1 MQDRSSSQLSSS
13 QEQPQWPGEA
23 LVIPI
28 LNSPIYPGM
37 IAPIIL
43 SEEKFGS
50 EFDEYV
56 SKHGHVAL
64 NLVKFKEGG
73 NPKRKGSV
81 AETGTMVEIAEGE
94 EQVDPDSTAELE
106 QSYMSQRPSEVYEFK
121 TPSEDDHS
129 EVQLSFEDDQ
139 EGFGATATIKPKSKK
154 SAPSPKSDT
163 LAVSGK
169 DIYRVG
175 VFCKVIK
182 KIKLPDGSVN
192 LLVHGLRRYRATQF
206 VSSKPLLIAKLE
218 IFEDILNPDEELDA
232 YTRSVINQV
241 KKLSEINPYFNE
253 EMKLAMINS
262 PSAGALADLVAFALS
277 LDVPEAQDFL
287 ETLVIKK
294 RFAKL
299 LVYLKR
305 EKDVA
310 DIQKKI
316 TDEVNDKVN
325 KYQRE
330 YYLREQLK
338 IIRQELGMEEDDKTK
353 EAKKLRQSI
362 EEAMMPADVK
372 KIAMDELERLES
384 IPEASPEYT
393 VSRTYVTW
401 LTELPWNKSSEQH
414 IDIEKA
420 ERLLNRDHYGL
431 EKAKRRV
438 LEFLAVRKIK
448 ENYDGTI
455 LCFAGPPGVGK
466 TSLGQSIANALGRK
480 FYRFSLGGMRDEA
493 EIKGHR
499 KTYVGAMPGKLI
511 QALKRVGVNNPVI
524 MLDEIDK
531 MGNSF
536 QGDPASALLEVLD
549 PEQNKTFIDNYLDVP
564 FDLSKVL
571 FIATANYLGEI
582 PEPLLDRMEVIE
594 LSGYTLEEKLSIAT
608 KWILPRQLEKH
619 GLGSKELQFSQLALK
634 KIIADY
640 AREPGVRVLDQMVAK
655 ICRATVLEKVRE
667 VAKSKKPFSKDITP
681 DDLEAMLG
689 PQRFM
694 TDKKEL
700 TMSPG
705 IVTGLAWTAF
715 GGDILQVE
723 TLPLEGKGGFKLT
736 GQLGD
741 VMNESATL
749 AHSYIRK
756 LLQDELKDKKAKEK
770 KSLKVVPVLKRAGDR
785 SPEAKPGASAL
796 PKPESEDYLSLH
808 EVHLHLPAGATPK
821 DGPSAGITMALALHS
836 LASKKRVRSDLAMT
850 GELSLTGRVLPV
862 GGIKEKVLAA
872 KRAGIREI
880 ILPKDNQKDLKEVPE
895 RHRKGLKFYPVKHF
909 EEVLKIAYRKPS
921 AHEGLDS

>member
-1 MQDRSSSQLSSS
+1 MSKDKKDTDSKTEISASLLPK
-13 QEQPQWPGEA
+13 EV

-43 SEEKFGS
+43 SEDKFTT
-50 EFDEYV
+50 ELDEHL
-56 SKHGHVAL
+56 SKHGYVAL
-64 NLVKFKEGG
+64 NLVKYKDSKPGQ
-73 NPKRKGSV
+73 KLDV
-81 AETGTMVEIAEGE
+81 AETGTMIEVVDGDGD
-94 EQVDPDSTAELE
+94 VDPDSTTIDHQYEDSRVKSSGPLTTEKALE
-106 QSYMSQRPSEVYEFK
+106 S
-121 TPSEDDHS
+121 
-129 EVQLSFEDDQ
+129 
-139 EGFGATATIKPKSKK
+139 
-154 SAPSPKSDT
+154 SDT
-163 LAVSGK
+163 VPVSGK
-169 DIYRVG
+169 DVYKVG
-175 VFCKVIK
+175 IFSKVVK

-192 LLVHGLRRYRATQF
+192 LLVHGLKRYRVKNF
-206 VSSKPLLIAKLE
+206 ISNKPLLIAQAE
-218 IFEDILNPDEELDA
+218 VYEDVLNPDEELDA

-253 EMKLAMINS
+253 EMKLAMLNS
-262 PSAGALADLVAFALS
+262 PSPGALADLVAFALS

-287 ETLVIKK
+287 ETLVVKK

-338 IIRQELGMEEDDKTK
+338 IIRQELGMDEDDK
-353 EAKKLRQSI
+353 ARDIKKFKDALDKIKLS
-362 EEAMMPADVK
+362 EEVK
-372 KIAMDELERLES
+372 KVAYEELERLES
-384 IPEASPEYT
+384 IPESSPEFNVT
-393 VSRTYVTW
+393 RTYLHW
-401 LTELPWNKSSEQH
+401 IIDLPWDKATEAEVD
-414 IDIEKA
+414 IDKA
-420 ERLLNRDHYGL
+420 EKVLNRDHFGL
-431 EKAKRRV
+431 EKAKQRI
-438 LEFLAVRKIK
+438 LEFLAVRKMK
-448 ENYDGTI
+448 EDYDGTI

-466 TSLGQSIANALGRK
+466 TSLGHSIANALGRK

-531 MGNSF
+531 LGSSF

-549 PEQNKTFIDNYLDVP
+549 PEQNKTFIDNYLDLP

-608 KWILPRQLEKH
+608 KWIIPRQLSKH
-619 GLGSKELQFSQLALK
+619 GLTNKDLVLSQIMLK

-640 AREPGVRVLDQMVAK
+640 AREPGVRVLEQFIAK
-655 ICRATVLEKVRE
+655 ICRATVLKKVK
-667 VAKSKKPFSKDITP
+667 KSKGSAFKFEINAEN
-681 DDLEAMLG
+681 LEELLG
-689 PQRFM
+689 PQRFQ
-694 TDKKEL
+694 TEKKEETL
-700 TMSPG
+700 HPG
-705 IVTGLAWTAF
+705 VITGLAWTAY
-715 GGDILQVE
+715 GGDTLLVE
-723 TLPLEGKGGFKLT
+723 TIPLKGKGFKLT
-736 GQLGD
+736 GQLGE
-741 VMNESATL
+741 VMNESANL
-749 AHSYIRK
+749 AYSYIK
-756 LLQDELKDKKAKEK
+756 MLLQDEVDKKAKSTVK
-770 KSLKVVPVLKRAGDR
+770 KVSKVAV
-785 SPEAKPGASAL
+785 
-796 PKPESEDYLSLH
+796 KPEDKNKEKDKCEAEDYLSQH

-836 LASKKRVRSDLAMT
+836 LANNKRIRNTLAMT

-872 KRAGIREI
+872 KRAGIKEI
-880 ILPKDNQKDLKEVPE
+880 ILPKENQKDLKEVPE
-895 RHRKGLKFYPVKHF
+895 RHRKGLKFYPVKSF
-909 EEVLKIAYRKPS
+909 QEVLDIAYK
-921 AHEGLDS
+921 